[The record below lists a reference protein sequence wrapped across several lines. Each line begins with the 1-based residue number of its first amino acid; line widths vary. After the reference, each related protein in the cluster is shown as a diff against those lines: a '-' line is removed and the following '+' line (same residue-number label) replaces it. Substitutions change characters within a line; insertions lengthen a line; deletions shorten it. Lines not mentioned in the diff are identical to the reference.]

1 MAPDSQPNTTEI
13 GRLIDRIQAGQP
25 GAREELF
32 EKCYQ
37 RFVLI
42 ARRMLNSQQFRDLR
56 RRGVESAEVVNE
68 TLLERIFK
76 KNASG
81 QDLLARQEFDDPKK
95 FIGAVVCHIRFCLK
109 DIVLGKNGAALR
121 QARQQS
127 NPPLPEGD
135 QAHDQLEAPSPDSGK
150 EEELARLV
158 MAMDD
163 LDEQDRQVIE
173 LRYIGEMSR
182 EETAATLGVS
192 TKYVTRHARQGLEE
206 LGKRLGKP
214 VSFSYDSPK

>member
-25 GAREELF
+25 GARQELI

-42 ARRMLNSQQFRDLR
+42 ARRMLNSPEFRDLR
-56 RRGVESAEVVNE
+56 RRGVDSADVVHE

-76 KNASG
+76 ENKSG
-81 QDLLARQEFDDPKK
+81 KDLLARREFDDPTGV
-95 FIGAVVCHIRFCLK
+95 IRMVASHIRFCLK
-109 DIVLGKNGAALR
+109 DIVFGRNDAALR
-121 QARQQS
+121 QAGFKS
-127 NPPLPEGD
+127 NAPSDGGQ
-135 QAHDQLEAPSPDSGK
+135 QAHDKMRAPFPESGK
-150 EEELARLV
+150 EEELAFLV
-158 MAMDD
+158 EA
-163 LDEQDRQVIE
+163 LDELDEKDRQVIE
-173 LRYIGEMSR
+173 CRYLVGLSR

-192 TKYVTRHARQGLEE
+192 TKYVTRHARQGLEQ

-214 VSFSYDSPK
+214 VNSLWN